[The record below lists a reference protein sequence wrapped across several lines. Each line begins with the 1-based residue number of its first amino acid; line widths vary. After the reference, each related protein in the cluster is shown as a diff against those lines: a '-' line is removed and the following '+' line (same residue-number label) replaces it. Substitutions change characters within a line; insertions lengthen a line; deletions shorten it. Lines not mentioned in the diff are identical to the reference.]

1 MLGELEEALEAMR
14 KTDPELH
21 AIVELVAET
30 GMTLEELMALRGMR
44 RFALEGGALRVPT
57 HEGVSVL
64 ALSDRAYMALVHLAI
79 PERQDVHA
87 LRGRWFAAVA
97 PYVVPPL
104 ERALRSLFNA
114 RWNATHVASLD
125 DDIPF

>member
-1 MLGELEEALEAMR
+1 MRRASRMSCGTFTRLPPAGLVRSVELAHGGRRSSPDVLGELEEALEAMR

-21 AIVELVAET
+21 AIV
-30 GMTLEELMALRGMR
+30 
-44 RFALEGGALRVPT
+44 ALEGGALRVPT

-87 LRGRWFAAVA
+87 LRGRWFAA
-97 PYVVPPL
+97 
-104 ERALRSLFNA
+104 
-114 RWNATHVASLD
+114 
-125 DDIPF
+125 